1 MVNKSL
7 NAYMK
12 ASKKGGLI
20 VRVSDFPQKINPFQH
35 KTHMVSMA
43 GAMRGQLLPS
53 SPHPIRRDSIC
64 V

>member
-1 MVNKSL
+1 VIKRL

-12 ASKKGGLI
+12 ASEKGGLI
-20 VRVSDFPQKINPFQH
+20 VRGFDFLQKMNPFQH
-35 KTHMVSMA
+35 KTHVVSMA

-53 SPHPIRRDSIC
+53 SPHPIRRDSTC